1 MISPLTLTC
10 DGDSMIAII
19 GTSIKITGNKET
31 NKKNKL
37 TKSKRLII
45 LFSYIYDT
53 IGELM
58 ARYIRSSWKRTDK
71 KVLDPKLTQQ
81 VFATGNVMLVRYV
94 YEPGLHFPEHSHP
107 QEQVT
112 MVEKGSLKY
121 EIDGEIVML
130 KEGDICSIPP
140 NVPHST
146 AVGREQAVAVSI
158 FTPVKEDV
166 IIKSR

>member
-1 MISPLTLTC
+1 MS
-10 DGDSMIAII
+10 AIMVLL
-19 GTSIKITGNKET
+19 IKITGNKET

-45 LFSYIYDT
+45 LFSYIYD
-53 IGELM
+53 IKGELM
-58 ARYIRSSWKRTDK
+58 THYIRSSWKRTDK

-81 VFATGNVMLVRYV
+81 VFSTGNVMLVRYV

-112 MVEKGSLKY
+112 MVEKGVLEY
-121 EIDGEIVML
+121 QIDGESVIL

-140 NVPHST
+140 NVPHATS
-146 AVGREQAVAVSI
+146 VGRERAVAVSI

-166 IIKSR
+166 IIKSRHGF